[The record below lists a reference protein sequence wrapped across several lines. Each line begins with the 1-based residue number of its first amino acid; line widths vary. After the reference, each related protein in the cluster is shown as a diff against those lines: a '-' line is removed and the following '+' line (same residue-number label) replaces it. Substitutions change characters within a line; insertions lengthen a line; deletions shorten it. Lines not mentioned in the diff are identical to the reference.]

1 MEVFSSAD
9 RTNSSSLSR
18 CPSKTRSYRSR
29 MREALAAKSGSRGKI
44 QQRCCHGRIASSE
57 SQRQTVL
64 SLILATSPER
74 LASLAT
80 SVTLSR
86 ESGIPSDA
94 GSSQARAFTWMTSS
108 GGENPRAAGALL
120 LVKPRQALLM
130 EPLSPS
136 GDDQP
141 VRIQAGGNPI
151 VVQSF
156 GRTKDHPGS
165 EDVIIR

>member
-1 MEVFSSAD
+1 MEIFSSAD

-18 CPSKTRSYRSR
+18 CPPKTRSYRSR

-108 GGENPRAAGALL
+108 GGENPRAGGALL

-136 GDDQP
+136 GEDQP
-141 VRIQAGGNPI
+141 ARIQAGWKLNGAP
-151 VVQSF
+151 SF
-156 GRTKDHPGS
+156 GPKQGHPGPG
-165 EDVIIR
+165 D